1 MNPHPNHGE
10 TRAMLSWS
18 AINTFHK
25 IMPNAFDGQLGHRL
39 GLTHNCNLIEGIP
52 KVDGFYS
59 LYLPEEREVCSR
71 LFSGTNSVRSGLAD
85 FLGVSQITAEG
96 SDFDWVVR
104 PSCLPLATVG
114 QRPEFLNREETL
126 NALLEPGFNPK
137 NVVYLPPAAR
147 AFISATNRTEAK
159 ILASKFSAHHATMTV
174 EANQPSMLI
183 VAQSFYHP
191 WNAYVD
197 GKAAQLWPAGTSRP

>member
-1 MNPHPNHGE
+1 M
-10 TRAMLSWS
+10 
-18 AINTFHK
+18 
-25 IMPNAFDGQLGHRL
+25 
-39 GLTHNCNLIEGIP
+39 
-52 KVDGFYS
+52 
-59 LYLPEEREVCSR
+59 
-71 LFSGTNSVRSGLAD
+71 
-85 FLGVSQITAEG
+85 
-96 SDFDWVVR
+96 
-104 PSCLPLATVG
+104 ATVG

-197 GKAAQLWPAGTSRP
+197 GKAAQLWRANHAYQGLEVPAGQHEVTLAYNDPYFHLGALVSGTVLLSTIVAWFCKRRILWSARH